1 MTSALTYNLKGEKI
15 ESTPLSKDIFGVKVK
30 PVLLA
35 QAVRVWL
42 SNQRRAKAS
51 TKTRSEVAKT
61 TAKPY
66 KQKGTGRARHGSSA
80 APIFVGGGV
89 AHGPTGDQNYKMS
102 LPAKMRRLALLGAL
116 SAKAEAKQV
125 LVIAGAEKASGK
137 TKEVGWLAGNKTL
150 LLVTKEQN
158 KFKQAVRNLDQI
170 SLTTVGGLSAY
181 SILAAKQLVAT
192 KETLAELKK
201 TYAA

>member
-1 MTSALTYNLKGEKI
+1 MISAVTYNLQGKKI
-15 ESTPLSKDIFGVKVK
+15 ESTPLPKNIFEVKVK

-42 SNQRRAKAS
+42 SNQRRGTAK

-80 APIFVGGGV
+80 APIFVGGGI
-89 AHGPTGDQNYKMS
+89 AHGPSGKQNYKMS
-102 LPAKMRRLALLGAL
+102 LPAKMRRLALLGSL
-116 SAKAEAKQV
+116 SAKAAAKQIS
-125 LVIAGAEKASGK
+125 VITGAEKASGK
-137 TKEVGWLAGNKTL
+137 TKQVGWLAGKKTL
-150 LLVTKEQN
+150 VLVTKEQN
-158 KFKQAVRNLDQI
+158 KFKQAVRNLDQTT
-170 SLTTVGGLSAY
+170 LTTAEGLSAY
-181 SILAAKQLVAT
+181 TILAAKQLVIA
-192 KETLAELKK
+192 KEALTELKK

>member
-1 MTSALTYNLKGEKI
+1 MISAVTYNLKGEKV
-15 ESTPLSKDIFGVKVK
+15 ESTSLPVSIFEIKVK

-42 SNQRRAKAS
+42 SNQRRGMAK

-66 KQKGTGRARHGSSA
+66 KQKGTGRARHGSAA
-80 APIFVGGGV
+80 APIFVGGGI
-89 AHGPTGDQNYKMS
+89 AHGPRGEQNYKMS

-125 LVIAGAEKASGK
+125 LVITGAENASGK
-137 TKEVGWLAGNKTL
+137 TKQVSWLAGNKTL
-150 LLVTKEQN
+150 LLITKEQS
-158 KFKQAVRNLDQI
+158 KFKQAVRNLNQI

-181 SILAAKQLVAT
+181 SILTAKQLVAT